1 MITNQPFG
9 KLHIH
14 KSKIVNNSKKIL
26 PTFVL
31 LLGAT
36 SLSGLPNVA
45 KADEEMIII
54 ADKDG
59 DGVIDGSAS
68 EWATDGGRASAISS
82 DGSVIAGYADDGTT
96 KRTYRWDATNGMVS
110 IRADWVTGSGGVSAM
125 SSDGSVIAGHLMDAN
140 NNNTMSGYRWDAT
153 TGMVNIADT
162 DGDGTVDGSAS
173 EWANDYTNVSAMNS
187 DGSVIAGNARDD
199 DNYISRAFRWDATTG
214 IVNLADTDGDG
225 TVDGSASEWATGN
238 SYASAISSDGSV
250 IAGTAIDVRDTR
262 RAFRWDAT
270 TGMVNLAD
278 TDGDG
283 VVDRALGE
291 WATGH
296 TNARAISSDGSVIAG
311 NANDGTENRVF
322 RWDATNGMVNI
333 TGDWATGNSYTAA
346 ISSDGSVIAGY
357 ANDGDKNRAFRWDA
371 ANGMVNI
378 ADTDGDGTVDGS
390 ASEWATGSSSAA
402 AMSSDGSVLA
412 GYAND
417 GSTTYAFRWDA
428 TTGMVNLADTDGNG
442 TVDGSASE
450 WATGLGIVS
459 AMSSDGSVIVGYA
472 NDGNDYRSF
481 VYRGGGGGAM
491 LDATNTQTSIV
502 QNASAQGAAVASVN
516 SSISA
521 IVQTEIEVAP
531 PVRLNFFADPQS
543 ANKLP
548 TAINIMASR
557 SSNKNAS
564 NVSIG
569 GITAAVVLPNELTVG
584 GFAAL
589 GTDGTSLSGFGF
601 DGTLKAFGGFVRGAS
616 LGNTNLSWKASI
628 ATSGGDVKIARD
640 SSLTGTE
647 AASGNS
653 KLTSK
658 SASFEVGYKT
668 LLSGQAV
675 SPYLRLTRAITT
687 RDAYT
692 EQADNFPIAYSE
704 NKQTATTATV
714 GIKMQTELPSKIAL
728 RYGLGVDFD
737 LARSDAAIEGT
748 SQIPGMTSISVAAPA
763 VQNKARLLI
772 KSGLTKFYYD
782 GSSMSFDLGIQQN
795 TYSSGT
801 TVIGS
806 VGYTVQF

>member
-1 MITNQPFG
+1 MTTNQPFG
-9 KLHIH
+9 KPHIH
-14 KSKIVNNSKKIL
+14 KSKIVNKSKKIL
-26 PTFVL
+26 STFVL
-31 LLGAT
+31 LLGTTA
-36 SLSGLPNVA
+36 LSGLPNIA
-45 KADEEMIII
+45 MADEEMIII
-54 ADKDG
+54 ADTDG
-59 DGVIDGSAS
+59 NGTIDGSAS
-68 EWATDGGRASAISS
+68 EWATDGGRAYAISS
-82 DGSVIAGYADDGTT
+82 DGSVIAGYANDGITT
-96 KRTYRWDATNGMVS
+96 RTYRWTATTGMVS
-110 IRADWVTGSGGVSAM
+110 IRGDWVTGSGGVSAM
-125 SSDGSVIAGHLMDAN
+125 SSDGSVIAGHVMDGN
-140 NNNTMSGYRWDAT
+140 NNNTMSGYRWDAD

-162 DGDGTVDGSAS
+162 DR
-173 EWANDYTNVSAMNS
+173 N
-187 DGSVIAGNARDD
+187 
-199 DNYISRAFRWDATTG
+199 
-214 IVNLADTDGDG
+214 G
-225 TVDGSASEWATGN
+225 TVDGSASEWATGYTN
-238 SYASAISSDGSV
+238 VSGMSSDGSV
-250 IAGTAIDVRDTR
+250 IAGITNDGSVF
-262 RAFRWDAT
+262 RAFRWDAD
-270 TGMVNLAD
+270 TGMVN
-278 TDGDG
+278 
-283 VVDRALGE
+283 
-291 WATGH
+291 
-296 TNARAISSDGSVIAG
+296 IA
-311 NANDGTENRVF
+311 
-322 RWDATNGMVNI
+322 
-333 TGDWATGNSYTAA
+333 GDWATGNSYTAA
-346 ISSDGSVIAGY
+346 ISSDGSAIVGNGY
-357 ANDGDKNRAFRWDA
+357 DISN
-371 ANGMVNI
+371 
-378 ADTDGDGTVDGS
+378 
-390 ASEWATGSSSAA
+390 TGR
-402 AMSSDGSVLA
+402 
-412 GYAND
+412 
-417 GSTTYAFRWDA
+417 AFRWDA
-428 TTGMVNLADTDGNG
+428 TTGMVNIAGDWATGHSQARAISSDGSVIAGNAHDGTAQRAFRWDATNGMVDITGDWAIGITAAEAISPDGSVIIGYANDGTASRAYRWDATTGMVNIAGDWATGNSGGKVMSADGSVIAGYANDGTANRAFRWDATNGMVNLADTDGDG
-442 TVDGSASE
+442 TIDGSASE
-450 WATGLGIVS
+450 WATGNSYVN
-459 AMSSDGSVIVGYA
+459 AMSSDGSVLIGHA
-472 NDGNDYRSF
+472 KDGNNTNRGFIYRSS
-481 VYRGGGGGAM
+481 M

-569 GITAAVVLPNELTVG
+569 SITAAVALPNELTVG

-616 LGNTNLSWKASI
+616 LGNTKLAWKASI
-628 ATSGGDVKIARD
+628 ATSGGDVTIARD

-692 EQADNFPIAYSE
+692 EQANSFPIAYSE

-714 GIKMQTELPSKIAL
+714 GIKMQTELPSNIAL

-763 VQNKARLLI
+763 VKNKARLII

>member
-1 MITNQPFG
+1 MTANQPLVQSH
-9 KLHIH
+9 LHKFKTINRH
-14 KSKIVNNSKKIL
+14 KKIV

-36 SLSGLPNVA
+36 SLSGLPNA
-45 KADEEMIII
+45 SMADEVMVNI
-54 ADKDG
+54 AG
-59 DGVIDGSAS
+59 
-68 EWATDGGRASAISS
+68 EWATGASEAKVVST
-82 DGSVIAGYADDGTT
+82 DGSVIAGSANDGTAN
-96 KRTYRWDATNGMVS
+96 RAFRWDATNGMVNL
-110 IRADWVTGSGGVSAM
+110 ADTDGDGVVGTPGSGEWATGYTDVSAL
-125 SSDGSVIAGHLMDAN
+125 SSDGSVIAGHSDFKAF
-140 NNNTMSGYRWDAT
+140 RWDAT
-153 TGMVNIADT
+153 NGMVNIAGLWANSSSARAISS
-162 DGDGTVDGSAS
+162 DGYVIVGQASDGIETRAFRWDATNGMVNIAG
-173 EWANDYTNVSAMNS
+173 EWATGTSSAAAISS
-187 DGSVIAGNARDD
+187 DGSVVAGYGREVGAARS
-199 DNYISRAFRWDATTG
+199 YSRAFRWDATNG
-214 IVNLADTDGDG
+214 MVNIAGD
-225 TVDGSASEWATGN
+225 WATGN
-238 SYASAISSDGSV
+238 SSAEVMSSDGSI
-250 IAGTAIDVRDTR
+250 IAGYASDGSTMY
-262 RAFRWDAT
+262 AFRWDAT

-283 VVDRALGE
+283 VVGTPDSGE
-291 WATGH
+291 WATG
-296 TNARAISSDGSVIAG
+296 TSTALAISSDGSVIAG
-311 NANDGTENRVF
+311 QAESSGGAPQAF

-333 TGDWATGNSYTAA
+333 ADTNGDGVVGIPGSGEWADGFSTTSA
-346 ISSDGSVIAGY
+346 ISSDGSVIVGY
-357 ANDGDKNRAFRWDA
+357 GASLGGATRAFRWDA
-371 ANGMVNI
+371 TNGMVNI
-378 ADTDGDGTVDGS
+378 ADTDGDGTIDGS
-390 ASEWATGSSSAA
+390 ASEWAIGLASATAISPDGSILVGRADDGSQWRAFIYRSATSTSESTSGSESSS
-402 AMSSDGSVLA
+402 
-412 GYAND
+412 
-417 GSTTYAFRWDA
+417 
-428 TTGMVNLADTDGNG
+428 
-442 TVDGSASE
+442 
-450 WATGLGIVS
+450 
-459 AMSSDGSVIVGYA
+459 
-472 NDGNDYRSF
+472 
-481 VYRGGGGGAM
+481 GGVM
-491 LDATNTQTSIV
+491 LDAVNTQTSIV

-531 PVRLNFFADPQS
+531 PVRLNFFADPES
-543 ANKLP
+543 KNKLP

-569 GITAAVVLPNELTVG
+569 SITAAVALPNELTVG

-658 SASFEVGYKT
+658 SASFEVSYKT

-692 EQADNFPIAYSE
+692 EQADSFPIAYSE

-714 GIKMQTELPSKIAL
+714 GIKMQTKLPSNIAL

-763 VQNKARLLI
+763 VQNKARLLL

-782 GSSMSFDLGIQQN
+782 GSSMSFDLGVQQN

-806 VGYTVQF
+806 VGYTIQF

>member
-1 MITNQPFG
+1 M
-9 KLHIH
+9 
-14 KSKIVNNSKKIL
+14 
-26 PTFVL
+26 
-31 LLGAT
+31 
-36 SLSGLPNVA
+36 
-45 KADEEMIII
+45 ADEEMLII
-54 ADKDG
+54 ADTDG
-59 DGVIDGSAS
+59 NGTIDGSAS
-68 EWATDGGRASAISS
+68 EWATGGGRAKAISS
-82 DGSVIAGYADDGTT
+82 DGSVIAGYANDGTT
-96 KRTYRWDATNGMVS
+96 SRTYRWDATTGMVS
-110 IRADWVTGSGGVSAM
+110 IRGDWVTGSGGVEAM
-125 SSDGSVIAGHLMDAN
+125 SSDGSVIAGHVMDGN

-162 DGDGTVDGSAS
+162 DGDGVVGTPGSG
-173 EWANDYTNVSAMNS
+173 EWATGYTNVSAMSS
-187 DGSVIAGNARDD
+187 DGSVLGGNTNDATTT
-199 DNYISRAFRWDATTG
+199 RAFRWDATNG
-214 IVNLADTDGDG
+214 MVNIADTDGDG
-225 TVDGSASEWATGN
+225 VVGTPGSGEWATGA
-238 SYASAISSDGSV
+238 SYTSAISSDGSV
-250 IAGTAIDVRDTR
+250 ALGGANDGNTR

-270 TGMVNLAD
+270 NGMINLAD

-291 WATGH
+291 WATGNGWA
-296 TNARAISSDGSVIAG
+296 TAASSDGSIIAG
-311 NANDGTENRVF
+311 YANDGTANRVF
-322 RWDATNGMVNI
+322 RWDATN
-333 TGDWATGNSYTAA
+333 
-346 ISSDGSVIAGY
+346 
-357 ANDGDKNRAFRWDA
+357 
-371 ANGMVNI
+371 
-378 ADTDGDGTVDGS
+378 
-390 ASEWATGSSSAA
+390 
-402 AMSSDGSVLA
+402 
-412 GYAND
+412 
-417 GSTTYAFRWDA
+417 
-428 TTGMVNLADTDGNG
+428 GMVNLADTDGNG

-450 WATGLGIVS
+450 WATGTSRVENMTSDGSVIIGSANDGSTGRAFRWDATNGMVNIS
-459 AMSSDGSVIVGYA
+459 GSWATGYGSAKAMSSDGSVIAGNA
-472 NDGNDYRSF
+472 NDGTANRAFRWDATNGMVNIADTDGNGTVDGSASEWATGHSYVNAMSSDGSVLIGHAKDGNNTNRSFIYRSATSTDSD
-481 VYRGGGGGAM
+481 GGGGVM

-502 QNASAQGAAVASVN
+502 QNASAQGAAVAAVN

-569 GITAAVVLPNELTVG
+569 GITAAVALPNELTVG

-616 LGNTNLSWKASI
+616 LGNTKLAWKASI
-628 ATSGGDVKIARD
+628 ATSGGDVTIARD

-647 AASGNS
+647 AASGIS

-658 SASFEVGYKT
+658 SASLEVGYKT

-692 EQADNFPIAYSE
+692 EQANSFPIAYSE
-704 NKQTATTATV
+704 NKQTATTAKV
-714 GIKMQTELPSKIAL
+714 GIKMQTELPSNITL

-737 LARSDAAIEGT
+737 LARSDAAIEAT

-763 VQNKARLLI
+763 VENKARLII
-772 KSGLTKFYYD
+772 KSGLTKFFYD
-782 GSSMSFDLGIQQN
+782 GSSMSVDLGIQQN

>member
-1 MITNQPFG
+1 
-9 KLHIH
+9 
-14 KSKIVNNSKKIL
+14 
-26 PTFVL
+26 
-31 LLGAT
+31 
-36 SLSGLPNVA
+36 
-45 KADEEMIII
+45 
-54 ADKDG
+54 
-59 DGVIDGSAS
+59 
-68 EWATDGGRASAISS
+68 
-82 DGSVIAGYADDGTT
+82 
-96 KRTYRWDATNGMVS
+96 
-110 IRADWVTGSGGVSAM
+110 
-125 SSDGSVIAGHLMDAN
+125 
-140 NNNTMSGYRWDAT
+140 
-153 TGMVNIADT
+153 
-162 DGDGTVDGSAS
+162 
-173 EWANDYTNVSAMNS
+173 
-187 DGSVIAGNARDD
+187 
-199 DNYISRAFRWDATTG
+199 
-214 IVNLADTDGDG
+214 
-225 TVDGSASEWATGN
+225 
-238 SYASAISSDGSV
+238 
-250 IAGTAIDVRDTR
+250 
-262 RAFRWDAT
+262 
-270 TGMVNLAD
+270 
-278 TDGDG
+278 
-283 VVDRALGE
+283 
-291 WATGH
+291 
-296 TNARAISSDGSVIAG
+296 
-311 NANDGTENRVF
+311 
-322 RWDATNGMVNI
+322 
-333 TGDWATGNSYTAA
+333 
-346 ISSDGSVIAGY
+346 
-357 ANDGDKNRAFRWDA
+357 
-371 ANGMVNI
+371 
-378 ADTDGDGTVDGS
+378 
-390 ASEWATGSSSAA
+390 
-402 AMSSDGSVLA
+402 
-412 GYAND
+412 
-417 GSTTYAFRWDA
+417 
-428 TTGMVNLADTDGNG
+428 
-442 TVDGSASE
+442 
-450 WATGLGIVS
+450 
-459 AMSSDGSVIVGYA
+459 
-472 NDGNDYRSF
+472 
-481 VYRGGGGGAM
+481 M

-502 QNASAQGAAVASVN
+502 QNASAQGAAVTSVN

-531 PVRLNFFADPQS
+531 PVRLSFFADPQS

-569 GITAAVVLPNELTVG
+569 SITAAVALPNELTVG

-601 DGTLKAFGGFVRGAS
+601 DGTLKAFGGFVRGTS

-675 SPYLRLTRAITT
+675 SPYFRLTRAITT

-692 EQADNFPIAYSE
+692 EQADNFPISYSE

-714 GIKMQTELPSKIAL
+714 GIKMQTELPSNIAL

-772 KSGLTKFYYD
+772 KSGLTKFYHD

>member
-1 MITNQPFG
+1 MIAKQPSVRPPFR
-9 KLHIH
+9 
-14 KSKIVNNSKKIL
+14 KSKIINNSKKIL
-26 PTFVL
+26 PTVVL
-31 LLGAT
+31 LLGTTAVS
-36 SLSGLPNVA
+36 SLPDVA
-45 KADEEMIII
+45 KADEGMIII
-54 ADKDG
+54 ADADG
-59 DGVIDGSAS
+59 NGTIDGSAS
-68 EWATDGGRASAISS
+68 EWATDGGRAGAISS

-173 EWANDYTNVSAMNS
+173 EWANDYTNVSGM
-187 DGSVIAGNARDD
+187 
-199 DNYISRAFRWDATTG
+199 
-214 IVNLADTDGDG
+214 
-225 TVDGSASEWATGN
+225 
-238 SYASAISSDGSV
+238 SSDGSV
-250 IAGTAIDVRDTR
+250 IAGITRVGSVFRTFRWDASTGMVNIAGDWATGASYAAAISSDGSAIVGNAYDISNTG

-270 TGMVNLAD
+270 TGMVNIA
-278 TDGDG
+278 GD
-283 VVDRALGE
+283 
-291 WATGH
+291 WATGSSG
-296 TNARAISSDGSVIAG
+296 ARAISSDGSVIAG

-371 ANGMVNI
+371 TTGMVNI
-378 ADTDGDGTVDGS
+378 AGD
-390 ASEWATGSSSAA
+390 WATGNSGGAVMSA
-402 AMSSDGSVLA
+402 DGSVIA

-417 GSTTYAFRWDA
+417 GSTTYAYRWDA

-481 VYRGGGGGAM
+481 VYRGGGSGAM
-491 LDATNTQTSIV
+491 LDATNTQTSML
-502 QNASAQGAAVASVN
+502 QNAAAQGAAVASVN

-548 TAINIMASR
+548 TAIKIMASR
-557 SSNKNAS
+557 SSNENAS
-564 NVSIG
+564 NISIAS
-569 GITAAVVLPNELTVG
+569 ITAAVALPNELTVG

-601 DGTLKAFGGFVRGAS
+601 DGTLNAFGGFVRGAS
-616 LGNTNLSWKASI
+616 LGNTSLTWKASF
-628 ATSGGDVKIARD
+628 ATSGGNITIARD

-653 KLTSK
+653 NLTSQA
-658 SASFEVGYKT
+658 ASFEIGNNI
-668 LLSGQAV
+668 LLSGREV

-692 EQADNFPIAYSE
+692 EQANSFPIAYSE
-704 NKQTATTATV
+704 HIQAATTATV
-714 GIKMQTELPSKIAL
+714 GVKMRSALSSSVAL
-728 RYGLGVDFD
+728 RYGLGLDFD
-737 LARSDAAIEGT
+737 LSRNDAAIEGT

-763 VQNKARLLI
+763 VQNNARLLVT
-772 KSGLTKFYYD
+772 SGFTKFFD
-782 GSSMSFDLGIQQN
+782 DRSSMNFDLGLQQN

>member
-1 MITNQPFG
+1 MTTNQPFG
-9 KLHIH
+9 KPHIH
-14 KSKIVNNSKKIL
+14 KSKIVNKSKKIL
-26 PTFVL
+26 STFVL
-31 LLGAT
+31 LLGTTA
-36 SLSGLPNVA
+36 LSSLPNIA
-45 KADEEMIII
+45 MADEEMIII
-54 ADKDG
+54 ADTDG
-59 DGVIDGSAS
+59 NGTIDGSAS
-68 EWATDGGRASAISS
+68 EWATDGGRAYAISS
-82 DGSVIAGYADDGTT
+82 DGSVIAGYANDGITT
-96 KRTYRWDATNGMVS
+96 RTYRWTATTGMVS
-110 IRADWVTGSGGVSAM
+110 IRGDWVTGSGGVSAM
-125 SSDGSVIAGHLMDAN
+125 SSDGSVIAGHVMDGN
-140 NNNTMSGYRWDAT
+140 NNNTMSGYRWDAD

-162 DGDGTVDGSAS
+162 DR
-173 EWANDYTNVSAMNS
+173 N
-187 DGSVIAGNARDD
+187 
-199 DNYISRAFRWDATTG
+199 
-214 IVNLADTDGDG
+214 G
-225 TVDGSASEWATGN
+225 TVDGSASEWATGYTN
-238 SYASAISSDGSV
+238 VSGMSSDGSV
-250 IAGTAIDVRDTR
+250 IAGITNDGSVF
-262 RAFRWDAT
+262 RAFRWDAD
-270 TGMVNLAD
+270 TGMVN
-278 TDGDG
+278 
-283 VVDRALGE
+283 
-291 WATGH
+291 
-296 TNARAISSDGSVIAG
+296 IA
-311 NANDGTENRVF
+311 
-322 RWDATNGMVNI
+322 
-333 TGDWATGNSYTAA
+333 GDWATGNSYTAA
-346 ISSDGSVIAGY
+346 ISSDGSAIVGNGY
-357 ANDGDKNRAFRWDA
+357 DISN
-371 ANGMVNI
+371 
-378 ADTDGDGTVDGS
+378 
-390 ASEWATGSSSAA
+390 TGR
-402 AMSSDGSVLA
+402 
-412 GYAND
+412 
-417 GSTTYAFRWDA
+417 AFRWDA
-428 TTGMVNLADTDGNG
+428 TTGMVNIAGDWATGHSQARAISYDGSVIAGNAHDGTAQRAFRWDATNGMVDITGDWAIGITAAEAISPDGSVIIGYANDGTASRAYRWDATTGMVNIAGDWATGNSGGKVMSADGSVIAGYANDGTANRAFRWDATNGMVNLADTDGDG
-442 TVDGSASE
+442 TIDGSASE
-450 WATGLGIVS
+450 WATGNSYVN
-459 AMSSDGSVIVGYA
+459 AMSSDGSVLIGHA
-472 NDGNDYRSF
+472 KDGNNTNRGFIYRSS
-481 VYRGGGGGAM
+481 M

-569 GITAAVVLPNELTVG
+569 SITAAVALPNELTVG

-616 LGNTNLSWKASI
+616 LGNTKLAWKASI
-628 ATSGGDVKIARD
+628 ATSGGDVTIARD

-668 LLSGQAV
+668 LLIGQAV

-692 EQADNFPIAYSE
+692 EQANSFPIAYSE

-714 GIKMQTELPSKIAL
+714 GIKMQTELTSNIAL

-763 VQNKARLLI
+763 VKNKARLII

>member
-1 MITNQPFG
+1 MTTNQPFG
-9 KLHIH
+9 KPHIH
-14 KSKIVNNSKKIL
+14 KSKIVNKSKKIL
-26 PTFVL
+26 STFVL
-31 LLGAT
+31 LLGTTA
-36 SLSGLPNVA
+36 LSGLPNIA
-45 KADEEMIII
+45 MADEEMIII
-54 ADKDG
+54 ADTDG
-59 DGVIDGSAS
+59 NGVVDGTGS
-68 EWATDGGRASAISS
+68 EWAAS
-82 DGSVIAGYADDGTT
+82 Y
-96 KRTYRWDATNGMVS
+96 
-110 IRADWVTGSGGVSAM
+110 SA
-125 SSDGSVIAGHLMDAN
+125 AN
-140 NNNTMSGYRWDAT
+140 Q
-153 TGMVNIADT
+153 V
-162 DGDGTVDGSAS
+162 
-173 EWANDYTNVSAMNS
+173 NS
-187 DGSVIAGNARDD
+187 DGSVLAGNAS
-199 DNYISRAFRWDATTG
+199 N
-214 IVNLADTDGDG
+214 
-225 TVDGSASEWATGN
+225 DGSN
-238 SYASAISSDGSV
+238 YHP
-250 IAGTAIDVRDTR
+250 
-262 RAFRWDAT
+262 FRWDAT

-283 VVDRALGE
+283 VVGTAGSGE
-291 WATGH
+291 WVAGDG
-296 TNARAISSDGSVIAG
+296 RASSISSDGSVIGGFAVYDSKLHAFRWDATNGMVRIAG
-311 NANDGTENRVF
+311 GWATGNSQAKSMSSDGSVIGGYAYDGTANRAF

-333 TGDWATGNSYTAA
+333 AGDWATGDSDALLMSSDGSVIGGIADDISNTRRIFRWDATNGMVNIADTDGDGTIDGSASEWATGTGYTYAISPDGSFISGYASDVTNIRRAFSWDATNGMVNIADANGDGVVDGTASEWATGNSTASA
-346 ISSDGSVIAGY
+346 MSSDGSIIAGYANDGTANRAFRWDATNGMVNLADTDGDGTIDGSDREWATGYSSASAMSSDGSVIAGY
-357 ANDGDKNRAFRWDA
+357 ANDGITTRAF
-371 ANGMVNI
+371 I
-378 ADTDGDGTVDGS
+378 
-390 ASEWATGSSSAA
+390 
-402 AMSSDGSVLA
+402 
-412 GYAND
+412 
-417 GSTTYAFRWDA
+417 
-428 TTGMVNLADTDGNG
+428 
-442 TVDGSASE
+442 
-450 WATGLGIVS
+450 
-459 AMSSDGSVIVGYA
+459 
-472 NDGNDYRSF
+472 
-481 VYRGGGGGAM
+481 YRGGGGGVM

-569 GITAAVVLPNELTVG
+569 SITAAVALPNELTVG

-616 LGNTNLSWKASI
+616 LGNTKLAWKASI
-628 ATSGGDVKIARD
+628 ATSGGDVTIARD

-668 LLSGQAV
+668 LLIGQAV

-692 EQADNFPIAYSE
+692 EQANSFPIAYSE

-714 GIKMQTELPSKIAL
+714 GIKMQTELTSNIAL

-763 VQNKARLLI
+763 VKNKARLII

>member
-1 MITNQPFG
+1 MTTNQPFG
-9 KLHIH
+9 KPHIH
-14 KSKIVNNSKKIL
+14 KSKIVNKSKKIL
-26 PTFVL
+26 STFVL
-31 LLGAT
+31 LLGTTA
-36 SLSGLPNVA
+36 LSGLPNIA
-45 KADEEMIII
+45 MADEEMIII
-54 ADKDG
+54 ADTDG
-59 DGVIDGSAS
+59 NGTIDGSAS
-68 EWATDGGRASAISS
+68 EWATDGGRAYAISS
-82 DGSVIAGYADDGTT
+82 DGSVIAGYANDGITT
-96 KRTYRWDATNGMVS
+96 RTYRWTATTGMVS
-110 IRADWVTGSGGVSAM
+110 IRGDWVTGSGGVSAM
-125 SSDGSVIAGHLMDAN
+125 SSDGSVIAGHVMDGN
-140 NNNTMSGYRWDAT
+140 NNNTMSGYRWDAD

-162 DGDGTVDGSAS
+162 DR
-173 EWANDYTNVSAMNS
+173 N
-187 DGSVIAGNARDD
+187 
-199 DNYISRAFRWDATTG
+199 
-214 IVNLADTDGDG
+214 G
-225 TVDGSASEWATGN
+225 TVDGSASEWATGYTN
-238 SYASAISSDGSV
+238 VSGMSSDGSV
-250 IAGTAIDVRDTR
+250 IAGITNDGSVF
-262 RAFRWDAT
+262 RAFRWDAD
-270 TGMVNLAD
+270 TGMVN
-278 TDGDG
+278 
-283 VVDRALGE
+283 
-291 WATGH
+291 
-296 TNARAISSDGSVIAG
+296 IA
-311 NANDGTENRVF
+311 
-322 RWDATNGMVNI
+322 
-333 TGDWATGNSYTAA
+333 GDWATGNSYTAA
-346 ISSDGSVIAGY
+346 ISSDGSAIVGGGY
-357 ANDGDKNRAFRWDA
+357 DISN
-371 ANGMVNI
+371 
-378 ADTDGDGTVDGS
+378 
-390 ASEWATGSSSAA
+390 TGR
-402 AMSSDGSVLA
+402 
-412 GYAND
+412 
-417 GSTTYAFRWDA
+417 AFRWDA
-428 TTGMVNLADTDGNG
+428 TTGMVNIAGDWATGHSQARAISSDGSVIAGNAHDGTAQRAFRWDATNGMVDITGDWAIGITAAEAISPDGSVIIGYANDGTASRAYRWDATTGMVNIAGDWATGNSGGKVMSADGSVIAGYANDGTANRAFRWDATNGMVNLADTDGDG
-442 TVDGSASE
+442 TIDGSASE
-450 WATGLGIVS
+450 WATGNSYVN
-459 AMSSDGSVIVGYA
+459 AMSSDGSVLIGHA
-472 NDGNDYRSF
+472 KDGNNTNRGFIYRSS
-481 VYRGGGGGAM
+481 M

-569 GITAAVVLPNELTVG
+569 SITAAVALPNELTVG

-616 LGNTNLSWKASI
+616 LGNTKLAWKASI
-628 ATSGGDVKIARD
+628 ATSGGDVTIARD

-668 LLSGQAV
+668 LLIGQAV

-692 EQADNFPIAYSE
+692 EQANSFPIAYSE

-714 GIKMQTELPSKIAL
+714 GIKMQTELTSNIAL

-763 VQNKARLLI
+763 VKNKARLII

>member
-1 MITNQPFG
+1 MIAKQPSVRPPFR
-9 KLHIH
+9 
-14 KSKIVNNSKKIL
+14 KSKIINNSKKIL
-26 PTFVL
+26 PTVVL
-31 LLGAT
+31 LLGTTAVS
-36 SLSGLPNVA
+36 SLPDVA
-45 KADEEMIII
+45 KADEGMIII
-54 ADKDG
+54 ADADG
-59 DGVIDGSAS
+59 NGTIDGSAS
-68 EWATDGGRASAISS
+68 EWATDGGRAGAISS

-173 EWANDYTNVSAMNS
+173 EWANDYTNVSGM
-187 DGSVIAGNARDD
+187 
-199 DNYISRAFRWDATTG
+199 
-214 IVNLADTDGDG
+214 
-225 TVDGSASEWATGN
+225 
-238 SYASAISSDGSV
+238 SSDGSV
-250 IAGTAIDVRDTR
+250 IAGITRVGSVFRTFRWDASTGMVNIAGDWATGASYAAAISSDGSAIVGNAYDISNTG

-270 TGMVNLAD
+270 TGMVNIA
-278 TDGDG
+278 GD
-283 VVDRALGE
+283 
-291 WATGH
+291 WATGSSG
-296 TNARAISSDGSVIAG
+296 ARAISSDGSVIAG

-371 ANGMVNI
+371 ANGMVN
-378 ADTDGDGTVDGS
+378 
-390 ASEWATGSSSAA
+390 
-402 AMSSDGSVLA
+402 
-412 GYAND
+412 
-417 GSTTYAFRWDA
+417 
-428 TTGMVNLADTDGNG
+428 LADTDGNG

-481 VYRGGGGGAM
+481 VYRGGGSGAM
-491 LDATNTQTSIV
+491 LDATNTQTSML
-502 QNASAQGAAVASVN
+502 QNAAAQGAAVASVN

-548 TAINIMASR
+548 TAIKIMASR
-557 SSNKNAS
+557 SSNENAS
-564 NVSIG
+564 NISIAS
-569 GITAAVVLPNELTVG
+569 ITAAVALPNELTVG

-601 DGTLKAFGGFVRGAS
+601 DGTLNAFGGFVRGAS
-616 LGNTNLSWKASI
+616 LGNTSLTWKASF
-628 ATSGGDVKIARD
+628 ATSGGNITIARD

-653 KLTSK
+653 NLTSQA
-658 SASFEVGYKT
+658 ASFEIGNNI
-668 LLSGQAV
+668 LLSGREV

-692 EQADNFPIAYSE
+692 EQANSFPIAYSE
-704 NKQTATTATV
+704 HIQAATTATV
-714 GIKMQTELPSKIAL
+714 GVKMRSALSSSVAL
-728 RYGLGVDFD
+728 RYGLGLDFD
-737 LARSDAAIEGT
+737 LSRNDAAIEGT

-763 VQNKARLLI
+763 VQNNARLLVT
-772 KSGLTKFYYD
+772 SGFTKFFD
-782 GSSMSFDLGIQQN
+782 DRSSMNFDLGLQQN